1 MNYVTEKMVS
11 GRLFMSP
18 VVQMTD
24 VCYGLSILSSVS
36 PNTLGFETAE
46 PIIS

>member
-1 MNYVTEKMVS
+1 
-11 GRLFMSP
+11 MSP

-24 VCYGLSILSSVS
+24 VCYGLVS